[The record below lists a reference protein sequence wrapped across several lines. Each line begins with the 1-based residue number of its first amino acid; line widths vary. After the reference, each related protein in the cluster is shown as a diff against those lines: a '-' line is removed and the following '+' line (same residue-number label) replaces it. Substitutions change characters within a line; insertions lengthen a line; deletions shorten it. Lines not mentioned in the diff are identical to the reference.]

1 MARVHPD
8 PVVHLPAKEGRAG
21 ARGAFQRVLVAESG
35 RLVPSRSHDPFSTIM
50 QVEAVDPYLGGSRED
65 PVRRGSREDP
75 VRLDG
80 PESARGDLQDEPVSR
95 HLTISQS
102 GSTES
107 LVVTDTAFNIARQD
121 GLEGRGLIVSPLLA
135 SAVPVSDVIV
145 SPLDVAVAPR
155 SSPIPPDATPLNLMG
170 GPTRR
175 IPETV
180 PLHAGSR
187 IAGSVPIP
195 PAAAPNVFYDLY
207 RIPPAASPVS
217 NVPVTVAPRR
227 RENQPARVAAD
238 ILAEAARVREE
249 NARLLKQIATSGVP
263 GPPVEPL
270 ATVLE
275 AENEQDNESASS
287 PRHPSSSSKI
297 SASVTASVLTAPWS
311 AVAVPAIPSPPAI
324 DLINSHA
331 TEEEEEL
338 HAKEVNKL
346 LDMVDTLSRLGYDA
360 APIKGAVDRLSN
372 LSLRAQSISQRLP
385 SPSTV
390 VGAVGNPPVPAQ
402 GVSGSPVNAADSPGM
417 PPRLL

>member
-1 MARVHPD
+1 VELARADPMARVHPD

-21 ARGAFQRVLVAESG
+21 ARGAFQR
-35 RLVPSRSHDPFSTIM
+35 
-50 QVEAVDPYLGGSRED
+50 VEAVDPYLGGSRED

-135 SAVPVSDVIV
+135 PAVPVSDVIV

-187 IAGSVPIP
+187 IAGSVP
-195 PAAAPNVFYDLY
+195 
-207 RIPPAASPVS
+207 IPPAASPVS